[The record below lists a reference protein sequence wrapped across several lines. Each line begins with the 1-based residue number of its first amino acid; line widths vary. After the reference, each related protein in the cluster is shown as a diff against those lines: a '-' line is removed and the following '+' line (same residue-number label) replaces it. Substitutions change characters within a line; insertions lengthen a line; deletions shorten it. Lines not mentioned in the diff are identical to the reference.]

1 MLNHGLFVK
10 KCHPHR
16 ESNWAVYCGDD
27 WQIGI
32 FHTENEART
41 HMVQLIFGLSSFNS
55 QTDRSLHI
63 HLVRSLSS
71 AIYYGEGFEIV
82 SKEKH
87 V

>member
-1 MLNHGLFVK
+1 
-10 KCHPHR
+10 
-16 ESNWAVYCGDD
+16 
-27 WQIGI
+27 
-32 FHTENEART
+32 
-41 HMVQLIFGLSSFNS
+41 MVQLIFGLSSFNS